1 MNCTI
6 IVFIT
11 GSSSYSN
18 LSLSFKDILLSF
30 TKCLIKKIVYIGCH
44 AMPVPRASSPKI
56 LSPKNQFRCPFQA
69 ADVFVRCVKSCQS
82 SGCSVCGSKSKVK
95 VMPIGKNLPQP
106 LMEMFNSTETSLS
119 KMNKRIE
126 FQNLHF
132 DRTLKLRRKKRKN
145 LLEKCHLFKSPLSRR
160 IKRKE
165 ALKKMEV
172 KLKHKKAAMSR
183 MNKTKMTLETKRS
196 QQKRMLRPS
205 DSTNKIMF
213 AGAIVSAPPQSFLS
227 PEQPP
232 SSFLVSQLLS
242 SAGVQEPD

>member
-1 MNCTI
+1 MSNQENSLYWVSCNACS
-6 IVFIT
+6 T
-11 GSSSYSN
+11 GIFSKDPVTKEPVQMSISS
-18 LSLSFKDILLSF
+18 
-30 TKCLIKKIVYIGCH
+30 CGCFCC
-44 AMPVPRASSPKI
+44 S
-56 LSPKNQFRCPFQA
+56 
-69 ADVFVRCVKSCQS
+69 RCVKSCPS

-145 LLEKCHLFKSPLSRR
+145 LLEKCHLFKSPQSRR

-205 DSTNKIMF
+205 DSTNKIMY